1 MFQPS
6 RRLDLARLEALLPY
20 VKAPAQ
26 YIGGEINQLAHPE
39 RHADPAVVRWGLCFP
54 DSYAIGMSH
63 QGIKILY
70 QMLNERPDAL
80 AERVFAPWPDMEQA
94 MRKSSLPM
102 FTWETHSFVKD
113 LDILGFTLLYEL
125 CYTNIL
131 TVLDL
136 AGIPLRRE
144 DRSDADPI
152 ILAGG
157 HCANCPEPIS
167 DFVDLFCIGEG
178 EEVLYEINALVKAGK
193 AAGLPRREIIERLAR
208 EVRGLYA
215 PHLYDVTHSPCGR
228 VEKITPREAWAPHP
242 VERRWVA
249 DFENAPAPVA
259 PVIPWTDIVHDRI
272 AIEIMRGC
280 TNGCRFCQAGMITRP
295 QRQRSADSIL
305 RLAEQAYAN
314 TGQEE
319 IGLLSLSSSDYL
331 GIRQLA
337 EMMSGAFTARN
348 VNISLPSLRI
358 KTVVSELPAALSTVR
373 KGGLT
378 LAPEAASE
386 RMRKVINK
394 PVLDEDLFAGVIA
407 AYKLGYEHVKLYF
420 QIGMP
425 TETDDDVER
434 IVTLAE
440 EVSML
445 RQTVLGL
452 KPARVTASASIFV
465 PKVGTPFQWEPQI
478 DIPEMKRRTELLHRK
493 KKLKSVK
500 LQTHDPEQSYL
511 EAVFSRGD
519 RRLGRAIETAWRNG
533 ARFDGWGEQF
543 NFARWMEAFR
553 ACGLDPLFYNQ
564 RERSTEEIL
573 PWAMVSPGVSERF
586 LALDRSRAFLKN
598 PRTVPTCA
606 HDGPCFLCDACERSP
621 NHAGHESYMRD
632 WREKRGLPPLPAKN
646 LKLSAANINAPANR
660 AAAKGLR
667 PLPVV

>member
-1 MFQPS
+1 MYQPT
-6 RRLDLARLEALLPY
+6 RRIDLARLEALLPH
-20 VKAPAQ
+20 VKTPAQ
-26 YIGGEINQLAHPE
+26 YIGGEVNQVAQPD
-39 RHADPAVVRWGLCFP
+39 RHADPTVVRWGLCFP

-70 QMLNERPDAL
+70 QMLNDRPDAL

-94 MRKSSLPM
+94 MRKSQLPM
-102 FTWETHSFVKD
+102 FTWETHSQVKD

-136 AGIPLRRE
+136 AGIPLHRTARA
-144 DRSDADPI
+144 DDDPI
-152 ILAGG
+152 VLAGG

-167 DFVDLFCIGEG
+167 DFIDLFCIGEG
-178 EEVLYEINALVKAGK
+178 EEVLYEINAIVKAKK
-193 AAGLPRREIIERLAR
+193 AARASRREIIQTLAR

-215 PHLYDVTHSPCGR
+215 PHLYDVSHSPCGR
-228 VEKITPREAWAPHP
+228 IEKIAPLEPWAPMP

-249 DFENAPAPVA
+249 DFENAPAPTA
-259 PVIPWTDIVHDRI
+259 PVIPWTEIVHDRI
-272 AIEIMRGC
+272 AIEVMRGC

-295 QRQRSADSIL
+295 QRQRSIDSIL
-305 RLAEQAYAN
+305 RLAKAAYKN

-337 EMMSGAFTARN
+337 ETMAAEFTPYN

-358 KTVVSELPAALSTVR
+358 KTVVSELPEALSTVR

-394 PVLDEDLFAGVIA
+394 PIQDSDLFAGVIA
-407 AYKLGYEHVKLYF
+407 AYKLGYDHVKLYF

-445 RQTVLGL
+445 RQTALGL
-452 KPARVTASASIFV
+452 KPAKVTASASIFV

-478 DIPEMKRRTELLHRK
+478 DIPEMKRRSELLYRK
-493 KKLKSVK
+493 KKLKSVR

-533 ARFDGWGEQF
+533 ARFDGWTEQWEF
-543 NFARWMEAFR
+543 SRWMDAFR
-553 ACGLDPLFYNQ
+553 ACGIDPLFYNQ
-564 RERSTEEIL
+564 RERSTAEIM

-606 HDGPCFLCDACERSP
+606 HDGPCFLCDACERAP
-621 NHAGHESYMRD
+621 NHPGHEAYMAA
-632 WREKRGLPPLPAKN
+632 WREKRGLPPLPPKQ
-646 LKLSAANINAPANR
+646 LKASAANLSAPANR
-660 AAAKGLR
+660 AAAKLV